1 MLVALARCAGCGA
14 AMIRNS
20 GKGGTYL
27 YYACSRAMKQGKNL
41 VCFIVRLPI
50 SRIPSSAS
58 RVLSGGKW
66 A

>member
-1 MLVALARCAGCGA
+1 
-14 AMIRNS
+14 MIRNS